1 MTEPGA
7 NTPFVAIACGGT
19 GGHLFPGLAV
29 AEQLTAR
36 GCAVALLISPK
47 DVDQQAVKSALE
59 CRTPLRRD
67 ADGHSRSAGSVPGA
81 PLEAFTLPAVALQN
95 RNYFSFAG
103 NLLKSLF
110 AAQKIFRRRK
120 PDAVLAMGGFT
131 SAPPVW
137 VGKDFGART
146 FLHESNTI
154 PGRANRLLARF
165 VDEVF
170 VGFPEA
176 VTRFRGVPQSR
187 IKVTGTPVRAG
198 FVAAGVSPAVEPGIL
213 PGGPGL
219 EIEQSSKQSS
229 LNPGGRMPPS
239 TAGETLAAT
248 CRAALGLE
256 PNRPTILVMGGSQ
269 GASGINEMILSA
281 LPLLADRDWQW
292 LHLTGMTGFEKVKQA
307 YATHGFKAVVRPF
320 LAEMDLALGAATAA
334 VSRAGAS
341 SLAEL
346 AAMRLPSLLV
356 PFPAAADN
364 HQFFNARAFETTG
377 AARLLEQKDATPE
390 KVAAMLRELGEN
402 EAARTA
408 MQAALAQWHAPQAA
422 EQIAENIL
430 QAVGEPIMQSS
441 KFQASSPRE
450 ISSSNDQT
458 VSRARVFGAWM
469 LALLWSLV
477 PGAWSFYCQ

>member
-7 NTPFVAIACGGT
+7 NTPLVAIACGGT

-29 AEQLTAR
+29 AEQLTQR

-47 DVDQQAVKSALE
+47 DVDQQAVKSARGME
-59 CRTPLRRD
+59 II
-67 ADGHSRSAGSVPGA
+67 
-81 PLEAFTLPAVALQN
+81 TLPAVALQN
-95 RNYFSFAG
+95 RNYLSFVRSFWQSWRASRRIF
-103 NLLKSLF
+103 KS
-110 AAQKIFRRRK
+110 R
-120 PDAVLAMGGFT
+120 PPHAVLAMGGFT
-131 SAPPVW
+131 SAPPILAA
-137 VGKDFGART
+137 KKFGART

-154 PGRANRLLARF
+154 PGRANRFLARF

-187 IKVTGTPVRAG
+187 IKVMGTPVRPQFRWGEATDE
-198 FVAAGVSPAVEPGIL
+198 PARGDARPTKI
-213 PGGPGL
+213 
-219 EIEQSSKQSS
+219 
-229 LNPGGRMPPS
+229 
-239 TAGETLAAT
+239 AD
-248 CRAALGLE
+248 CRAAFGLE

-292 LHLTGMTGFEKVKQA
+292 LHLAGANGFEKVKQTYTA
-307 YATHGFKAVVRPF
+307 RGFRAVVKPF

-364 HQFFNARAFETTG
+364 HQFFNARAFATTG
-377 AARLLEQKDATPE
+377 AAHLLEQKDATPK
-390 KVAAMLRELGEN
+390 KVAALLRELVEN
-402 EAARTA
+402 ETARKA
-408 MQAALAQWHAPQAA
+408 MQAALAQWHAPRAA

-430 QAVGEPIMQSS
+430 NAISRSAATKDPA
-441 KFQASSPRE
+441 FAPR
-450 ISSSNDQT
+450 S
-458 VSRARVFGAWM
+458 GAGSEM
-469 LALLWSLV
+469 NLKVVA
-477 PGAWSFYCQ
+477 